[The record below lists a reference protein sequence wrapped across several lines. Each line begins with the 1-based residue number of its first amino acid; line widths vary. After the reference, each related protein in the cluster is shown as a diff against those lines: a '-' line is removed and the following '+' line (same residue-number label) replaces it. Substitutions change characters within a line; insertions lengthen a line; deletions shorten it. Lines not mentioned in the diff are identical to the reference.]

1 MSLPLKNPMPNPG
14 LSDPANSSTGV
25 SVGPKLSGGQGIPQE
40 QPKAVTVG
48 AVLSGGASVAQH
60 PIMKGFE
67 KKPGRSGLVR

>member
-14 LSDPANSSTGV
+14 ISDPANSATGV
-25 SVGPKLSGGQGIPQE
+25 SVGPKLTGGQGIAQE

-48 AVLSGGASVAQH
+48 AVLTGGASGAQP

-67 KKPGRSGLVR
+67 KKPARSGLVR